1 MAFRL
6 PLYGARNKC
15 VFGLNYY
22 LFRVDWLTN
31 AAMRYVQCD
40 HEVVRLCL
48 LALQDRCNFTRFLLE
63 LCYLLVNNLDRK
75 R

>member
-1 MAFRL
+1 VAFRL
-6 PLYGARNKC
+6 PYGARNKC
-15 VFGLNYY
+15 VFRLNYY

-48 LALQDRCNFTRFLLE
+48 LALQDQLLNGVI
-63 LCYLLVNNLDRK
+63 LPDPFWSFVTC
-75 R
+75 

>member
-1 MAFRL
+1 VFR
-6 PLYGARNKC
+6 
-15 VFGLNYY
+15 LNYY

-48 LALQDRCNFTRFLLE
+48 LALQDQLLNGVI
-63 LCYLLVNNLDRK
+63 LPDPFWSFVTC
-75 R
+75 